1 MSVSVVLET
10 LILIG
15 IALFTTTVLVTLY
28 LWLKAKWRGQSLG
41 SYLDEL
47 ESTLKEQSKNK

>member
-1 MSVSVVLET
+1 MSVSAMFET

-15 IALFTTTVLVTLY
+15 TAVLATTVITTLY
-28 LWLKAKWRGQSLG
+28 LWLIAKWRGQSLR

-47 ESTLKEQSKNK
+47 ESTLKEQSKTK

>member
-1 MSVSVVLET
+1 MGALFET

-15 IALFTTTVLVTLY
+15 IALFTMSVVVTLY
-28 LWLKAKWRGQSLG
+28 FWLVAKWRGQSITT
-41 SYLDEL
+41 YLDEL

>member
-1 MSVSVVLET
+1 MSVSAMFET

-15 IALFTTTVLVTLY
+15 TAVLTTTVITTLY
-28 LWLKAKWRGQSLG
+28 LWLIAKWRGQSLR

-47 ESTLKEQSKNK
+47 ESTLKEQSKTK

>member
-1 MSVSVVLET
+1 MFET

-15 IALFTTTVLVTLY
+15 TAVLTTTVITTLY

-41 SYLDEL
+41 SYLEEL
-47 ESTLKEQSKNK
+47 ESTLKEQSKTK